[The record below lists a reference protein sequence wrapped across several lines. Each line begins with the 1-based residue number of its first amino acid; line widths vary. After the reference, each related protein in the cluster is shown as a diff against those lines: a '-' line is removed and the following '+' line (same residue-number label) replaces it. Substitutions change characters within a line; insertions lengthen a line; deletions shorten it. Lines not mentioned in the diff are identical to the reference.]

1 MPAPNDPTLRPQV
14 DTRLDPDPNAATG
27 FEFATGDVATMGPD
41 LEERIKRRLADHD
54 DATSVEARAD
64 PLIGRV
70 INQRFE
76 VVSKIG
82 AGGMG
87 AVYRARQR
95 GMQRDVAIKVL
106 LRELTDNETVLRRF
120 HLEALAVSKL
130 RHPNTIQI
138 FDFGETEDGLLYIA
152 MELLEGRPLLRVL
165 ADEHQLSVKRALHV
179 LQQAA
184 KSLREAH
191 GKGIVHRDLKPDNIF
206 LQTVG
211 EDADFVK
218 VLDFG
223 VAKVADG
230 DGHGKTLTKAG
241 SIFGTPKYMS
251 PEQSRGGDIDA
262 RSDLYALGVIL
273 YELLTGRVPF
283 NAENPLGILI
293 KHIQEVPPPFG
304 LVRPDLVIPEAVER
318 FVLRLLAKQPDARP
332 QTAEALVREA
342 EKLEA
347 ELPPLFRSV
356 VTRQAAEAAGIE
368 VATLSVTAHDTALL
382 SGDLQL
388 AQTTFPV
395 EPPPTPKRRWVTGAV
410 LAAGLLLAGGGGLYA
425 SLPRLPAPYLEVTR
439 LAGALTAEVPEF
451 DVNSVYVS
459 LVSTPPGAGIF
470 DASNARV
477 GETPHELKRK
487 KGAPSER
494 YTFRKDGFIEYGRT
508 IDFNAHATVT
518 FDLDPVETLPSAPS
532 LPTPPVAPKPAPVAA
547 PPVAAPP
554 VAALPVT
561 APPVA
566 EPPARAP
573 IVGPRQVDATKANP
587 YGAPAPAPARA
598 NPYD

>member
-1 MPAPNDPTLRPQV
+1 MSPPADPNRRDHV
-14 DTRLDPDPNAATG
+14 DTRLDPADPNAATG
-27 FEFATGDVATMGPD
+27 FEIVTSEVAAGDN
-41 LEERIKRRLADHD
+41 LEERIKRRLASHD
-54 DATSVEARAD
+54 DATSVDARED
-64 PLIGRV
+64 TMIGRI

-76 VVSKIG
+76 VLSKIG

-87 AVYRARQR
+87 AVYRARQI

-138 FDFGETEDGLLYIA
+138 FDFGETDDGLLYIA
-152 MELLEGRPLLRVL
+152 MELLEGRPLLKVL
-165 ADEHQLSVKRALHV
+165 ADDHQLSVKRALHV

-191 GKGIVHRDLKPDNIF
+191 DKGIVHRDLKPDNIF

-211 EDADFVK
+211 EDTDFVK

-293 KHIQEVPPPFG
+293 KHLQEVPPPFG
-304 LVRPDLVIPEAVER
+304 LVRPDLIIPESVER
-318 FVLRLLAKQPDARP
+318 FVLRLLAKQADARP
-332 QTAEALVREA
+332 QTAEALIREA

-347 ELPPLFRSV
+347 ELPPLFRTV

-368 VATLSVTAHDTALL
+368 VATLSVTAHDTAVLGGDPQLL
-382 SGDLQL
+382 
-388 AQTTFPV
+388 QTTLAIPQ
-395 EPPPTPKRRWVTGAV
+395 PAV
-410 LAAGLLLAGGGGLYA
+410 RGRGWLTVGLIATAILAAGGGGLYA
-425 SLPRLPAPYLEVTR
+425 ALPRLPAAYLEVTR
-439 LAGALTAEVPEF
+439 LDGLVTAEVPEF
-451 DVNSVYVS
+451 DVQSVYVNI
-459 LVSTPPGAGIF
+459 VSEPLGAEIVNDGGVV
-470 DASNARV
+470 V
-477 GETPHELKRK
+477 GQTPHVLKRSK
-487 KGAPSER
+487 NAPLER
-494 YTFRKDGFIEYGRT
+494 YTFRKAGFLDYARSFEFGV
-508 IDFNAHATVT
+508 DATVT
-518 FDLDPVETLPSAPS
+518 FALDRVVPVLAPRPARVEPEPAVRPAEPVTRPVD
-532 LPTPPVAPKPAPVAA
+532 PTAVAVPPPV
-547 PPVAAPP
+547 
-554 VAALPVT
+554 
-561 APPVA
+561 
-566 EPPARAP
+566 RAP
-573 IVGPRQVDATKANP
+573 IAGPRKVDETKANP
-587 YGAPAPAPARA
+587 YGGSAPPPAPVKP
-598 NPYD
+598 NPY